1 MGTMKKFKITMALT
15 LVLSGLMLIVN
26 GCKKD
31 TEDPIVETAVTPS
44 GSVTVFTNQTGDAN
58 ESANGLQVQVLS
70 ENNTVDFYGN
80 FNDLSDPDVLNSIR
94 VNQLNSDT
102 VVNFIMDEL
111 TGNFERAVFELNGEK
126 LNIVVDFEFP
136 AGDTTMILSHYNY
149 NWDTG
154 ESELYYAG
162 EYSLSGGVVG
172 ETAVFARGQQG
183 AAGTDD
189 WITAGVG
196 VGVGVGIA
204 EIALATGV
212 IAGTGL
218 VGTAA
223 GAVAV
228 AVAGVSSTVILA
240 AVVVGVALATISGAN
255 ASELVPQNGP
265 IPNGTPPGNAPNGQ
279 LPDPLPENPCITN
292 RVFVIVGADD
302 DGTLTAIAT
311 GGTGDYTYS
320 WSNGTTVT
328 TSVTFH
334 TLSPETEGT
343 YSVLVN
349 DENGCVATGS
359 ATSYTEDVEELTTV
373 EKLVQWGPWRAQD
386 AEQENS
392 DEELVPGFSTITFS
406 GVNCDCLSV
415 ANYEYTNIETDQ
427 YEVITSYGF
436 CIDQGS
442 ADMSFLFDESPC
454 ETPPEGVLSVSSLT
468 QQGVV
473 LNAEGGEVLTCTPF

>member
-1 MGTMKKFKITMALT
+1 
-15 LVLSGLMLIVN
+15 
-26 GCKKD
+26 
-31 TEDPIVETAVTPS
+31 
-44 GSVTVFTNQTGDAN
+44 
-58 ESANGLQVQVLS
+58 
-70 ENNTVDFYGN
+70 
-80 FNDLSDPDVLNSIR
+80 LNSIR

-359 ATSYTEDVEELTTV
+359 ATSYTEDVEENFLIGTWINDDNESFDISFYDDGTH
-373 EKLVQWGPWRAQD
+373 ELFWDGESEGAYQWSWTDENKTHINWQVDNDGNPTDWII
-386 AEQENS
+386 AEIILNS
-392 DEELVPGFSTITFS
+392 NTLIM
-406 GVNCDCLSV
+406 
-415 ANYEYTNIETDQ
+415 NYEG
-427 YEVITSYGF
+427 TSK
-436 CIDQGS
+436 
-442 ADMSFLFDESPC
+442 SF
-454 ETPPEGVLSVSSLT
+454 TR
-468 QQGVV
+468 
-473 LNAEGGEVLTCTPF
+473 N

>member
-1 MGTMKKFKITMALT
+1 MGTMKKFRITMALT

-31 TEDPIVETAVTPS
+31 AEDPIVETVPTAS
-44 GSVTVFTNQTGDAN
+44 GSVTVFTNQTGEAN
-58 ESANGLQVQVLS
+58 ESANGLQAQVLNG
-70 ENNTVDFYGN
+70 NNTVDFYGN
-80 FNDLSDPDVLNSIR
+80 FNNLSEPDVLNSIR
-94 VNQLNSDT
+94 VNQLSSDT
-102 VVNFIMDEL
+102 VVNFILDEV

-126 LNIVVDFEFP
+126 LDVVVDFEFP

-162 EYSLSGGVVG
+162 EYSLSGGTVG

-183 AAGTDD
+183 ASGTDD
-189 WITAGVG
+189 WILGGVG
-196 VGVGVGIA
+196 VGVGVAIA

-218 VGTAA
+218 VGAAA

-228 AVAGVSSTVILA
+228 AVAGVSATVILA

-255 ASELVPQNGP
+255 ASEIVPQNGP
-265 IPNGTPPGNAPNGQ
+265 IPNGTPPGNASNGQ

-292 RVFVIVGADD
+292 RVYVIVGADD

-334 TLSPETEGT
+334 TISPDTEGT

-349 DENGCVATGS
+349 DENGCAATGS
-359 ATSYTEDVEELTTV
+359 ATSYTEDVEELTTL
-373 EKLVQWGPWRAQD
+373 EKLVQWGPWRSQD
-386 AEQENS
+386 MEQENN
-392 DEELVPGFSTITFS
+392 DEELVPGFTTLTFS
-406 GVNCDCLSV
+406 GIDCDCLSV
-415 ANYEYTNIETDQ
+415 GNYEYTDIDNDQ
-427 YEVITSYGF
+427 YSFIRSYSF
-436 CIDQGS
+436 CFEQGAS
-442 ADMSFLFDESPC
+442 DLTFLFDEAPC
-454 ETPPEGVLSVSSLT
+454 ETAPEANLSVSSLT

-473 LNAEGGEVLTCTPF
+473 VNGDGEVLTCTPF